1 MGLNEEAGGI
11 GHRATESVIAGAVM
25 QQAESA
31 TSLRVR
37 PVHHVMQL
45 GRRIELQSMDPHFH
59 DITIGLYE
67 QTPEPG
73 LVSFLAHSYSGLDGV
88 EGRLQRI
95 IDAMLVIGGM
105 SRHGNDGRRLRHA
118 CGQAHRFATRRLF
131 TEACKLKPG
140 AAPETRPLAVADKT
154 TGRNIK
160 IVRADGGTYLV
171 TADGLDEGRAQRIG
185 AIGRGLSRLAQME
198 LIGEDA
204 ARVRFACGQA
214 HDALVGLLLPRAL
227 NLRAAMREQ
236 EEAMSRGM
244 LVAPSAQKS

>member
-1 MGLNEEAGGI
+1 
-11 GHRATESVIAGAVM
+11 M
-25 QQAESA
+25 QQVEGA
-31 TSLRVR
+31 TSISVR
-37 PVHHVMQL
+37 PAHHVMQL

-67 QTPEPG
+67 RTPEPG
-73 LVSFLAHSYSGLDGV
+73 LVTFLAHSYSGLDGV

-105 SRHGNDGRRLRHA
+105 SRYGNDGRQLRHA
-118 CGQAHRFATRRLF
+118 CGEAHRFATRRLF
-131 TEACKLKPG
+131 IEACKLKPNV
-140 AAPETRPLAVADKT
+140 APEVRPLAVADKT

-160 IVRADGGTYLV
+160 VMREDDGTYLV
-171 TADGLDEGRAQRIG
+171 TADGPDDGRAQRVG

-204 ARVRFACGQA
+204 ARVRFACGRA
-214 HDALVGLLLPRAL
+214 HDALVGLMLPRAL

-244 LVAPSAQKS
+244 LVAPSAQKT